1 MKITNYIL
9 PTSRTH
15 GSFSTIKSWDTMN
28 YIKHLIRHT
37 NDPVFEEQFY
47 KITQSHID
55 FDKRAKD
62 EKNDTI
68 NIYDNFFYSSND
80 DLDSKIR
87 SMLNNLYEKS
97 LTFRRIINYYVK
109 EINLS
114 DYGFLKCKILPAYA
128 YNYEMENDAPPK
140 ILIPIDHNLN
150 FIDAKYNGETYRGNE
165 EFAINLFLQHIL
177 HNDIQEQTSIDLYT
191 SIINKELDSNR
202 KSYNNEIF

>member
-37 NDPVFEEQFY
+37 NDPIFEEQFY

-114 DYGFLKCKILPAYA
+114 DYGFLKCKI
-128 YNYEMENDAPPK
+128 
-140 ILIPIDHNLN
+140 
-150 FIDAKYNGETYRGNE
+150 
-165 EFAINLFLQHIL
+165 
-177 HNDIQEQTSIDLYT
+177 
-191 SIINKELDSNR
+191 
-202 KSYNNEIF
+202 